1 MWNIELLRTIATK
14 LNLGRRI
21 LLQEYPSLLNIAKIA
36 DISVPM
42 MTLINAEMND
52 VERKIFEND
61 DIRIIRIFKDNVSV
75 DALKLVEVFRHYC
88 FAKNL
93 VELGYSNINQRIVET
108 IVIEFPLFNLDYC
121 RDEIHYVYDRLRKIN
136 SRLLWMLSRYP
147 ISRRMTPLDVLA
159 YILLDLN
166 LIGARSIIN
175 EFFINFMTN
184 PELCTLRLLVS
195 HLLYVFLPAVSSG
208 SLIKM
213 PNILLELIRK
223 YTMTS
228 IVEAPSPQNHYMIDT
243 EEDTIIHITRYRSTL
258 QEILKLLDTTTNI
271 IQLPKLIEKLTEL
284 EKTIAGKEDYNIKY
298 LIILLSPP
306 KSKTAYNSSV
316 RYIKNFGLLVKVE

>member
-21 LLQEYPSLLNIAKIA
+21 LLQEYPSLLNLAKIA
-36 DISVPM
+36 DINVPM
-42 MTLINAEMND
+42 ITLVNSEMND
-52 VERKIFEND
+52 IERKVFEND
-61 DIRIIRIFKDNVSV
+61 DIRMVKIFKDNVTI
-75 DALKLVEVFRHYC
+75 DALRLIEVFRHYC

-108 IVIEFPLFNLDYC
+108 IVIEFPLFSVDYC
-121 RDEIHYVYDRLRKIN
+121 RDEVHYVYDRLRKIN
-136 SRLLWMLSRYP
+136 SRLLWMLARYP
-147 ISRRMTPLDVLA
+147 IARRLTPLDVLA

-184 PELCTLRLLVS
+184 PELCTLRLLIS
-195 HLLYVFLPAVSSG
+195 HLLYVFLPAVSNG

-213 PNILLELIRK
+213 PNVLLELIRK
-223 YTMTS
+223 YLTVN
-228 IVEAPSPQNHYMIDT
+228 IVEAPAPQHMGAIYDENELIY
-243 EEDTIIHITRYRSTL
+243 ITRYRSTL
-258 QEILKLLDTTTNI
+258 QEILRLLDTTTNI
-271 IQLPKLIEKLTEL
+271 IQLPKLIERLTEL
-284 EKTIAGKEDYNIKY
+284 EKTIAGREDYNVRY

>member
-1 MWNIELLRTIATK
+1 MWNIELLRTIASK

-21 LLQEYPSLLNIAKIA
+21 LLQEYPSLLNLAKIA
-36 DISVPM
+36 DINVPM
-42 MTLINAEMND
+42 MTLVNSELND
-52 VERKIFEND
+52 VEKKIFED
-61 DIRIIRIFKDNVSV
+61 GDVRYVKIFRDNVSIE
-75 DALKLVEVFRHYC
+75 ALKLIEVFRHYC

-147 ISRRMTPLDVLA
+147 ISKRMTPLDVLA

-184 PELCTLRLLVS
+184 PELCTLRLLIS
-195 HLLYVFLPAVSSG
+195 HLLYVFLPAVSNG
-208 SLIKM
+208 SLVKIS
-213 PNILLELIRK
+213 NILLELIRK
-223 YTMTS
+223 YVPINM
-228 IVEAPSPQNHYMIDT
+228 VEISSTYHEFQELS
-243 EEDTIIHITRYRSTL
+243 EEDTIIYVTRYRSTL

-271 IQLPKLIEKLTEL
+271 IQLPRLIEKLAIL
-284 EKTIAGKEDYNIKY
+284 EKIVSGKENYNVKY
-298 LIILLSPP
+298 MIILLSPP

>member
-21 LLQEYPSLLNIAKIA
+21 LLQEYPSLLNLAKIA
-36 DISVPM
+36 NVNVPM
-42 MTLINAEMND
+42 ITLINSEMND
-52 VERKIFEND
+52 IEKKIFESD
-61 DIRIIRIFKDNVSV
+61 DVRSIKVFRDNVTTE
-75 DALKLVEVFRHYC
+75 ALKLVEVFRHYC

-108 IVIEFPLFNLDYC
+108 IVIEFPLFNVDYC

-147 ISRRMTPLDVLA
+147 ISRRLTPLDVLA

-184 PELCTLRLLVS
+184 PELCTLRLLIS
-195 HLLYVFLPAVSSG
+195 HLLYVFLPAVSNG
-208 SLIKM
+208 SLIKIS
-213 PNILLELIRK
+213 NVLLDLIRK
-223 YTMTS
+223 YMLVN
-228 IVEAPSPQNHYMIDT
+228 IVEASTTHHNIEPA
-243 EEDTIIHITRYRSTL
+243 EENDIIYIARYRTTL
-258 QEILKLLDTTTNI
+258 QEILRLLDTTTNI

-284 EKTIAGKEDYNIKY
+284 EKTIAGKEDYNAKY